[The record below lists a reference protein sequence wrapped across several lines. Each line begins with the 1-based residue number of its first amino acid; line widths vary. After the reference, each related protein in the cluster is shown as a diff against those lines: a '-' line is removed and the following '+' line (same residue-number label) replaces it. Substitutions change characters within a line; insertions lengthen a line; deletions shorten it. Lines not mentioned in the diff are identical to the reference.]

1 MRIDPRGLN
10 ADLHGSPDTVV
21 VTLDR
26 ELLIPQ
32 INRVAARGTL
42 GSTGLAV
49 LPRFLDTGIA
59 LVHYPDTRPLCVRR
73 FRR

>member
-1 MRIDPRGLN
+1 M
-10 ADLHGSPDTVV
+10 
-21 VTLDR
+21 TLER

-42 GSTGLAV
+42 GSTGLAE
-49 LPRFLDTGIA
+49 LPRTLDTGIA